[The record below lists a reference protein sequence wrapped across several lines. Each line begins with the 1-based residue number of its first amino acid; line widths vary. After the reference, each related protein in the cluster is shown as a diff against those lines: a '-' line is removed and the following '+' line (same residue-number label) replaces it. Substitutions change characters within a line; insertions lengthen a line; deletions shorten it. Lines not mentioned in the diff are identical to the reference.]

1 MYSLVI
7 ATLLTAGA
15 ETPDTH
21 RLRPVRVYS
30 ACYGCY
36 GGYAVPV
43 RAYYRP
49 PVVYS
54 SCFGCCGGMVYS
66 SCFGCYG
73 GQVITERVVVEY
85 QQPPVQMKVQT
96 PKAQSPS
103 PAKDQAPKDQAPKGQ
118 APGKGKTASMDAPA
132 RVMVKAPMDVKIYV
146 NGQLIRRQKDE
157 QVLQTPELSAGK
169 LSTMRLWRAAGDDAS
184 VVIERKISV
193 EAGRES
199 ILDLSREV
207 FEPCQS
213 LKQYL
218 LE

>member
-1 MYSLVI
+1 
-7 ATLLTAGA
+7 
-15 ETPDTH
+15 
-21 RLRPVRVYS
+21 
-30 ACYGCY
+30 
-36 GGYAVPV
+36 
-43 RAYYRP
+43 
-49 PVVYS
+49 
-54 SCFGCCGGMVYS
+54 MVYS

-157 QVLQTPELSAGK
+157 QVLQTPELSAGEAFHYEIVA
-169 LSTMRLWRAAGDDAS
+169 RREGDDAS

-199 ILDLSREV
+199 ILDLSRE
-207 FEPCQS
+207 FSS
-213 LKQYL
+213 LASR
-218 LE
+218 

>member
-54 SCFGCCGGMVYS
+54 SCFGCCGGGMVYS
-66 SCFGCYG
+66 SCFGCFG
-73 GQVITERVVVEY
+73 GQVITERVVVEYEY

-103 PAKDQAPKDQAPKGQ
+103 PAKDQAPKGQ

-146 NGQLIRRQKDE
+146 NGQLIRRQNDE
-157 QVLQTPELSAGK
+157 QVLQTPELSAGEAFHYEIVA
-169 LSTMRLWRAAGDDAS
+169 RREGDDAS

-199 ILDLSREV
+199 ILDLSRE
-207 FEPCQS
+207 FSS
-213 LKQYL
+213 LASR
-218 LE
+218 